1 MSPSKSRCL
10 TYFGRS
16 KVTFVW
22 RALEVRVESITNLA
36 SQGQLDYPLM
46 WNGHKCSYPQMSQDV
61 SMVSVGSV
69 ARVGSCVA
77 LGTTNLAFLQLW
89 NDRLDEIT

>member
-1 MSPSKSRCL
+1 MSPSKSRYL
-10 TYFGRS
+10 TYFGRR

-36 SQGQLDYPLM
+36 SHGQLDYPLM
-46 WNGHKCSYPQMSQDV
+46 WNGPYVKLPPNSQDV
-61 SMVSVGSV
+61 SMVSVKSA

-77 LGTTNLAFLQLW
+77 LGTTNLAFPQLW
-89 NDRLDEIT
+89 NDRLDKIT